1 MLVAHKSGAALYKE
15 KKVGLGEIANPAR
28 CRREPRNV
36 RRISFAGVEG
46 TAAVHAR
53 PVEHALRAEDPH
65 AVLVIATG
73 LHTASNV
80 GHALRTV
87 AGKRAVQI
95 RREIFV
101 RPSVADIAADVAAGP
116 IVHGRRRRSLRR
128 PVDRKGNGRD
138 RNATEQKFFH
148 RGPRPASPGGRKQP
162 ADSPN
167 ADPILSVNGLKSVTI
182 STHTLGVRC
191 PRKPKTPR

>member
-1 MLVAHKSGAALYKE
+1 MLVAHKSDAALYKE
-15 KKVGLGEIANPAR
+15 EDIGLGEKANAAG

-36 RRISFAGVEG
+36 RRIPFAADEG

-65 AVLVIATG
+65 AVLVIATR
-73 LHTASNV
+73 LHTAGNV

-101 RPSVADIAADVAAGP
+101 RPRVPDIAADIAAGP
-116 IVHGRRRRSLRR
+116 TVDGWWSGLNR
-128 PVDRKGNGRD
+128 PVDRKSNGRD
-138 RNATEQKFFH
+138 CSAAEQKFFH
-148 RGPRPASPGGRKQP
+148 RNRSPRSASPGGRERP
-162 ADSPN
+162 PDSPN
-167 ADPILSVNGLKSVTI
+167 SGLILPQPTGRSL
-182 STHTLGVRC
+182 
-191 PRKPKTPR
+191 